1 MKILLLLLAA
11 STAFANDWSSI
22 QRIPAGRKI
31 EVIERDGTR
40 LQGAFVSSTEEVLVI
55 EEKSGTRSLSRAA
68 IRQVRVFDAGRRVR
82 RGLLLMLIGAAAGA
96 AAGAAICPS
105 CSNEGN
111 GTKFVA
117 PGLAIGAG
125 IGALGFLS
133 SPYKTIYKASRLTKL
148 TAPVTRFP
156 VSPTG

>member
-11 STAFANDWSSI
+11 STAFANDWGSI

-40 LQGAFVSSTEEVLVI
+40 LQGPFEVLVI
-55 EEKSGTRSLSRAA
+55 EEKSGMRSLSRAA

-82 RGLLLMLIGAAAGA
+82 RGLLWMFVGAAAGA
-96 AAGAAICPS
+96 AGGAAICPS

-111 GTKFVA
+111 GAKFVA

>member
-11 STAFANDWSSI
+11 STAFANDWGSI

-40 LQGAFVSSTEEVLVI
+40 LQGPFEVLVI

-133 SPYKTIYKASRLTKL
+133 SPYKTIYKVSRLTRL